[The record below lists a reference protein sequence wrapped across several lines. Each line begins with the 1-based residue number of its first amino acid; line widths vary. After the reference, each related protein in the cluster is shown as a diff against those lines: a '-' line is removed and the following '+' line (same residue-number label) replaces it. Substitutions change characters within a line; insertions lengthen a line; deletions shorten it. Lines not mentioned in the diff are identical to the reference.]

1 VKEIGAKGNTWDA
14 SSEYESLR
22 ALLGPSRAEGMQ
34 DEMPTLYEGVD
45 AAEAM
50 LGLSSTTRGT
60 LAVKGFA
67 AMERKTGQKL
77 VEDRKSTRLNSSHV
91 SISYAV
97 FC

>member
-1 VKEIGAKGNTWDA
+1 MKKIGAKGNTWDA

-22 ALLGPSRAEGMQ
+22 ALLGPSRAEGMP

-60 LAVKGFA
+60 LAVKGFE
-67 AMERKTGQKL
+67 AM
-77 VEDRKSTRLNSSHV
+77 
-91 SISYAV
+91 
-97 FC
+97 